1 MISKSLKSGELG
13 KCYQT
18 KGHGTDSIFF
28 RVRNENETDDEKT
41 AAVNDPIKPERL

>member
-1 MISKSLKSGELG
+1 MIAKSQKSGELG
-13 KCYQT
+13 KCRQT

-41 AAVNDPIKPERL
+41 AAVTDPIKPQRL